1 MWYRVGLLLRADVDD
16 EGLHQ
21 ILVMANTYAI
31 LRVEEAT
38 RDADSGD
45 CRFTARINA
54 PSAEA
59 GLGSVLTVV
68 SQVSGHLGLA
78 EEASLRQAVIE
89 REEPVLGQG
98 GSSETAPQQDAR

>member
-1 MWYRVGLLLRADVDD
+1 
-16 EGLHQ
+16 
-21 ILVMANTYAI
+21 MANTYAI

-59 GLGSVLTVV
+59 ALGSVLTVV
-68 SQVSGHLGLA
+68 AQVSGHVGLA

-98 GSSETAPQQDAR
+98 GSFETAPQEEVR